1 MSGSGDAAA
10 AEMQKIAS
18 AIRALTHVPSRA
30 SRGVATSIGKLIE
43 RQFDTG
49 TDPYGRRWKPL
60 KPSTIKRKGHAQ
72 IGVDSHAMRDS
83 IDVRPMSGAG
93 VQITVGPDYAAY
105 FSRRRPLFP
114 DKGLPASWRKAVTD
128 ALGAEAKTALAGT
141 GASGNILDVAA
152 E

>member
-1 MSGSGDAAA
+1 MASGEVIA

-30 SRGVATSIGKLIE
+30 SRGAAHSIGQLID

-49 TDPYGRRWKPL
+49 TDPYGKRWKPL

-72 IGVDSHAMRDS
+72 IGVDSHRMRDS
-83 IDVRPMSGAG
+83 LEVKPMSGAG
-93 VQITVGPDYAAY
+93 VQITAGPEYTAY
-105 FSRRRPLFP
+105 FSRKRPLFP
-114 DKGLPASWRKAVTD
+114 THGLPRAWRNAITD
-128 ALGAEAKTALAGT
+128 ALNVEAKAVLAGT
-141 GASGNILDVAA
+141 GATGSILDQAA

>member
-1 MSGSGDAAA
+1 MSSPEAAA
-10 AEMQKIAS
+10 VEMQRIAS

-30 SRGVATSIGKLIE
+30 SRGAATTIGRLID
-43 RQFDTG
+43 RQFETG
-49 TDPYGRRWKPL
+49 TDPYGRRWKAL

-72 IGVDSHAMRDS
+72 IGVDSHRMRDS

-105 FSRRRPLFP
+105 FAKRRPLFP
-114 DKGLPASWRKAVTD
+114 THGLPRAWRNAVTD
-128 ALGAEAKTALAGT
+128 ALTQEAKATLSGT
-141 GASGNILDVAA
+141 GATGAILDAAA